1 MNLTSETGVLAM
13 NEKRPSQNETV
24 ILNDFKSDG
33 FLDFYYS
40 SDLKEVIKVL
50 NKNND

>member
-1 MNLTSETGVLAM
+1 MKLMSETEVLMM

-50 NKNND
+50 NKLND